1 MTLTFSADQAAAAT
15 TFRTQDSFIALPG
28 FLTADGVAPM
38 IAEANA
44 LRSRINRNFVPGIK
58 KGGSVSWFDV
68 SAVAPSIRD
77 FYQSE
82 RFIAWL
88 RAVTGEP
95 LMTCPDTDPHACA
108 LYYYTE
114 AGDHIGWHYDTSFYR
129 GKRFTVLLGLVQR
142 SQSELVARLHYRT
155 QGEKAAEV
163 RLSTEP
169 GMLVAF
175 DGDRCWH
182 KVTPSGERDDRV
194 VLSMEYV
201 TDRGMGFLPR
211 IVSNVKDAVAYF
223 GLRGLLPG
231 RRGRRTVGS

>member
-1 MTLTFSADQAAAAT
+1 MILPLPADTGAVAAT
-15 TFRTQDSFIALPG
+15 FRAQDAFIALPG
-28 FLTADGVAPM
+28 FLNADAVAPM

-44 LRSRINRNFVPGIK
+44 LRARINRNFVPGIK

-68 SAVAPSIRD
+68 MAEAPAIRD
-77 FYQSE
+77 FYRSDALL
-82 RFIAWL
+82 AWL
-88 RAVTGEP
+88 RAVTGEA
-95 LMTCPDTDPHACA
+95 LVTCPDSDPHACA

-142 SQSELVARLHYRT
+142 SRSELVARLHYRT
-155 QGEKAAEV
+155 AGEKASEV

-169 GMLVAF
+169 GLLVAF

-182 KVTPSGERDDRV
+182 KVTPSGDGDDRV

-201 TDRGMGFLPR
+201 TDRRMGALPR
-211 IVSNVKDAVAYF
+211 LVSNVKDAVAYF
-223 GLRGLLPG
+223 GIRGLL
-231 RRGRRTVGS
+231 RGRR